1 MGEFSGRRIMV
12 TGAGSGLGLA
22 TANLLSNEG
31 AVVIGVDLHFSD
43 ELSDSVCTH
52 TADVCDRAALAE
64 IAAGAAARF
73 GPIEG
78 LAAFAGIE
86 MPGRLDEISID
97 QWRRVFDINVIGSAN
112 AVAALLPDLSNAGKC
127 ASVVLCSS
135 QLSLSGG
142 RDCVSY
148 AASKGA
154 INAMTR
160 SLAVDHAASGLR
172 VNAVAPGAT
181 QTPMMD
187 RAFTGVSLEAQNAAR
202 MRHALGRFGKASET
216 AQAAAF
222 LLSPRSSFITG
233 VVLPVDGGWTA
244 A

>member
-1 MGEFSGRRIMV
+1 MGEFTGRRIMV
-12 TGAGSGLGLA
+12 TGAASGLGRETADLLA
-22 TANLLSNEG
+22 REG
-31 AVVIGVDLHFSD
+31 ATVIAVDLNPAEVAS
-43 ELSDSVCTH
+43 
-52 TADVCDRAALAE
+52 ADVLTFAADVSDRRALFE
-64 IAAGAAARF
+64 IVKQTNQRV
-73 GPIEG
+73 GPIDG

-86 MPGRLDEISID
+86 MPGRIEAISVD
-97 QWRRVFDINVIGSAN
+97 QWRRVLDINVLGSAN
-112 AVAALLPDLSNAGKC
+112 AVAAVLPDLIKAGHG

-135 QLSLSGG
+135 QLSLAGG
-142 RDCVSY
+142 RDCVAY

-154 INAMTR
+154 INSMVR

-181 QTPMMD
+181 ETPMMD
-187 RAFTGVSLEAQNAAR
+187 RSFADVSLDAQDAAR

-216 AQAAAF
+216 AEAAAF
-222 LLSPRSSFITG
+222 LLSMRSSFITG